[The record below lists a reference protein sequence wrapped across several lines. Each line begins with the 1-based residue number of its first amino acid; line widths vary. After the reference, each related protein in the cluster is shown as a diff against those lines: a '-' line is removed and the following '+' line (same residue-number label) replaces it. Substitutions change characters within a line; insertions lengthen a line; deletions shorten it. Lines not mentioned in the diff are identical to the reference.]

1 MVMRVK
7 LRWSGFQGGPGYSV
21 FHFMNGNFG
30 TPTVAEVDA
39 ATAKVKTFAE
49 AIKNMIP
56 ANTSLQVESDVEEI
70 SVPNGQML
78 AIVSGTAVAPTT
90 STTSTA
96 TTYSAASGA
105 VITWRTNGVRNGRRV
120 RGRTFLVPLQSGI
133 YQNDGTIDN
142 GFVTGIG
149 NAAAALRT
157 PVGGLRL
164 VVYARPT
171 IGAPESGDVFD
182 VVANSVPD
190 RVAILKSR
198 RD

>member
-21 FHFMNGNFG
+21 FHFMNGNIG
-30 TPTVAEVDA
+30 TPTVAEVDLA
-39 ATAKVKTFAE
+39 LGKVKTFAE

-56 ANTSLQVESDVEEI
+56 ANTSLLVENDVEELTV
-70 SVPNGQML
+70 SSGQL
-78 AIVSGTAVAPTT
+78 DAIVTGTAQTVTT
-90 STTSTA
+90 STTLAS

-105 VITWRTNGVRNGRRV
+105 VITWRTPGVRNGRRV
-120 RGRTFLVPLQSGI
+120 RGRTFLVPLQSAI

-142 GFVTGIG
+142 GFVTGIS

-157 PVGGLRL
+157 PTSGVRL

-171 IGAPESGDVFD
+171 TAAPGSGDVFD
-182 VVANSVPD
+182 VTSHSVPD